1 MSLGP
6 LGKNLLEDGPMGQRS
21 IFAGTRR
28 DEIRLEAIELTRH
41 VSRLATEVRRAL
53 NPQTNTLADRA
64 AHRALRT
71 WCGSLEA
78 AQRGLADL
86 CAALYLEAD
95 EHRITEDERR
105 LVQGEPEAL

>member
-1 MSLGP
+1 MVRA
-6 LGKNLLEDGPMGQRS
+6 GKILCEDGPMGQTP
-21 IFAGTRR
+21 IFEGTRR
-28 DEIRLEAIELTRH
+28 DGIRLQAIELTRH
-41 VSRLATEVRRAL
+41 VSRLSTEVRRAL
-53 NPQTNTLADRA
+53 TPQTDTLADRA

-78 AQRGLADL
+78 AQRRLADL

-105 LVQGEPEAL
+105 SVQGEPEAR